1 VLDRK
6 EALVTVFGGRIQNR
20 LGRLWLGVATTGE
33 FSRAMVESGRWWLLP
48 MLLVL
53 GLAALLLA
61 LVAAIEYAAPFVYT
75 MF

>member
-1 VLDRK
+1 MTFLRDGAK
-6 EALVTVFGGRIQNR
+6 NR
-20 LGRLWLGVATTGE
+20 LGRLWLGVATAGE
-33 FSRAMVESGRWWLLP
+33 LSRALVESGRWWLLP
-48 MLLVL
+48 MLVVL